1 MENKKTIFS
10 GSIIA
15 SAFIGLASLSANAS
29 TLTNYS
35 SLGSGSEVRSEL
47 LEQTCGAKDA
57 KTTEAKCGEKDAKTK
72 EGKCGNKD
80 SKTKDAKC
88 GKKEGKGKEGKCG
101 EGKCGAKKKKQ

>member
-1 MENKKTIFS
+1 MENKKSIFS

-29 TLTNYS
+29 TLTNYAT
-35 SLGSGSEVRSEL
+35 LGSGSEVRAEL

-57 KTTEAKCGEKDAKTK
+57 KTKDAKCGEKDA
-72 EGKCGNKD
+72 
-80 SKTKDAKC
+80 KTKDAKC

-101 EGKCGAKKKKQ
+101 EGKCGAGKKKK